1 MRPPYPLALLAIL
14 LALVSPVAAQAPDAS
29 AGPVRVT
36 PDAIANYN
44 SIQLRG
50 AWRYHPGDDP
60 AWADPA
66 YDDSAWETLDIPRQL
81 GGASTK
87 SGWPGI
93 GWFRLRLS
101 VDPALAGVPMAIQL
115 LHNGASEIYVD
126 GRIVHTF
133 GTVAATTGPE
143 ISYDPN
149 RTPVPVV
156 FDRPGEHVLVVRY
169 SCTESADGATNL
181 GRVLTGNVL
190 PAGFQASL
198 ADAAAATT
206 VYGTDLTVKAFFTTS
221 FIGVLSAFG
230 VLHLFL
236 YLFDR
241 RQRANLFYS
250 LFAFS
255 FALNSFC
262 GLLMSSTHIGYE
274 ETAYV
279 MMANRVFIGGIFV
292 FFLAFL
298 YAAYAFP
305 IPKYYWA
312 IVVAWVLIV
321 FAITA
326 APITP
331 IVMLS
336 FPLGIF
342 ASVSAA
348 MLAMVNAFRK
358 RIDGSWIIGAG
369 VIFLAIAMT
378 AQLVAGI
385 GLLPRTMQMVA
396 FFAFIGLPLC
406 VSAYLARAFVR
417 TSRDLET
424 KLVEVETLS
433 AEAIEHER
441 RETLLRAEN
450 ERRAEELEEARQ
462 LQLSM
467 LPKTVPDLPNLEIA
481 AYMKPA
487 TEVGGD
493 YYDFHVAEDGTLT
506 VAVGDATGHGLKA
519 GTLVTA
525 TKGLF
530 NAMADEPDIAR
541 FFHRS
546 SHALKR
552 LNLRYLY
559 MALMLAKVNGNH
571 VRLSAAGMPPAL
583 VYRSASGEVEEVV
596 IQGLPLGGGARFP
609 YQERE
614 IELAPADVLVFM
626 SDGFPE
632 RFNASGE
639 MLDYDVARRVLAE
652 SADRSAREIIDHF
665 VNTGETWADGHPQ
678 NDDVTFVVMKVR
690 EQV

>member
-1 MRPPYPLALLAIL
+1 MRSLHLLAPLVIL
-14 LALVSPVAAQAPDAS
+14 VALVSPVVAQAPGAPV
-29 AGPVRVT
+29 GPVAVT
-36 PDAIANYN
+36 PAAIANYKT
-44 SIQLRG
+44 IQLRG

-60 AWADPA
+60 AWADPSF
-66 YDDSAWETLDIPRQL
+66 DDSAWETLESPRQL
-81 GGASTK
+81 GGANTK

-93 GWFRLRLS
+93 GWFRLRLA
-101 VDPALAGVPMAIQL
+101 VDPELAGVPIAIQL
-115 LHNGASEIYVD
+115 FHNGASEIYVD
-126 GRIVHTF
+126 NRVVHSFGRVSASEDSEQT
-133 GTVAATTGPE
+133 
-143 ISYDPN
+143 YDPN

-156 FDRPGEHVLVVRY
+156 FDRPGEHMLVVRY
-169 SCTESADGATNL
+169 SCAETADGKRTV

-190 PAGFQASL
+190 PAGFQGML
-198 ADAAAATT
+198 ADAASATT
-206 VYGTDLTVKAFFTTS
+206 VYGADLTVTAFFSTS

-230 VLHLFL
+230 ALHLFL

-262 GLLMSSTHIGYE
+262 NLLMTATHIGYGG
-274 ETAYV
+274 TAYV
-279 MMANRVFIGGIFV
+279 MMANRAFIAGIFV

-298 YAAYAFP
+298 YAAFAFP
-305 IPKYYWA
+305 VPRFYWA
-312 IVVAWVLIV
+312 IVVTWVLIV
-321 FAITA
+321 FAMA
-326 APITP
+326 AVPLTP
-331 IVMLS
+331 IVVFS

-342 ASVSAA
+342 VSVSAA
-348 MLAMVNAFRK
+348 MIAMVNAFRK
-358 RIDGSWIIGAG
+358 RLDGGWMIGTG

-378 AQLVAGI
+378 AQLVTGF
-385 GLLPRTMQMVA
+385 GLFPRTMQMIA

-417 TSRDLET
+417 TRRDLEA

-441 RETLLRAEN
+441 RETLLLAEN

-467 LPKTVPDLPNLEIA
+467 LPKAVPDLPNLEIA

-493 YYDFHVAEDGTLT
+493 YYDFHVADDGTLT
-506 VAVGDATGHGLKA
+506 IAVGDATGHGLKA

-530 NAMADEPDIAR
+530 NALAEEPDIGR
-541 FFHRS
+541 FFRQS
-546 SHALKR
+546 SSALKR

-559 MALMLAKVNGNH
+559 MALMMAKVNGNR

-583 VYRSASGEVEEVV
+583 VYRAASGEVEEVA

-609 YQERE
+609 YVERA
-614 IELAPADVLVFM
+614 IDLAPNDVLVFM

-690 EQV
+690 EEN